1 MKKYFFVVFLFTSS
15 FCFAQQA
22 QDPATLHATA
32 KAFLQQGDYENAV
45 LVLTKALQMQP
56 NDLQITKD
64 LLFAYYLKRD
74 FAKAL
79 EIGKPLLEREDAD
92 VQSFQ
97 LLGLT
102 YKAIA
107 KDAEAEKL
115 YKQGLKKFPN
125 EGVLYSEYGE
135 LISNEKIDDA
145 VKLWEKGIETDPN
158 HSSNY
163 YFLARHYA
171 LKGDIVWSILY
182 AEMFLNMESF
192 TARSTEMKNLL
203 LQQYKK
209 FFVSAYTP
217 PKPSDKKNSEKRSAR
232 KAQQKAEQ
240 KFVEFTTAV
249 AETLNKQ
256 QSQASLGITPELLT
270 VIRTRFILDWYNTY
284 GDSFPFR
291 LFEHQRQ
298 LLQEGLFEAYNY
310 WLFGPAA
317 NLKNYQTWQQYHQQ
331 DLNAF
336 LTFIRSKVFKV
347 PEGQQYYLAT
357 K

>member
-1 MKKYFFVVFLFTSS
+1 MKKYFFVVFVFISS
-15 FCFAQQA
+15 FCFAQSTQNA
-22 QDPATLHATA
+22 DTLHATA
-32 KAFLQQGDYENAV
+32 KTFLQQGDYDNAV
-45 LVLTKALQMQP
+45 LVLKKALQIQP
-56 NDLQITKD
+56 DDLQITKD

-74 FAKAL
+74 FAKAM
-79 EIGKPLLEREDAD
+79 EVGKPLVERKDAD

-102 YKAIA
+102 YRAIA
-107 KDAEAEKL
+107 EDDEAEKL
-115 YKQGLKKFPN
+115 YKTGLKKFPD

-135 LISNEKIDDA
+135 LVADKKMDLA
-145 VKLWEKGIETDPN
+145 VKLWEKGVDADPN
-158 HSSNY
+158 YSSNY
-163 YFLARHYA
+163 FLLAKQYA
-171 LKGDIVWSILY
+171 LSGNSLWSILY

-203 LQQYKK
+203 LDQYKK
-209 FFVSAYTP
+209 YFVAGYVP
-217 PKPSDKKNSEKRSAR
+217 PKITEKKNIDKKADK
-232 KAQQKAEQ
+232 
-240 KFVEFTTAV
+240 KFVQFTTAV

-256 QSQASLGITPELLT
+256 QSQTSLGITPETLT

-284 GDSFPFR
+284 GDTYPFR

-298 LLQEGLFEAYNY
+298 LLQEGMFEAYNF

-317 NLKNYQTWQQYHQQ
+317 NLKAYQTWQQFHQQ
-331 DLNAF
+331 ELNTF

-347 PEGQQYYLAT
+347 PEGQQYYYIAA